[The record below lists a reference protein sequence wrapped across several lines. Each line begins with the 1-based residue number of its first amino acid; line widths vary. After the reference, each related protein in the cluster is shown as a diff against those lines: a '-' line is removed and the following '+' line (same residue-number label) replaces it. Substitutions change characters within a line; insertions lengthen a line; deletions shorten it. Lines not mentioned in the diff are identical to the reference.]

1 MILEMRAGST
11 QEELNDVVDRAKSLG
26 LKVQLNVGTDRTVV
40 ALLGSNTG
48 QIATDTFAVLAG
60 VESVTRIMKPYKLAS
75 REFRRENSCVSING
89 IELGGKRIVVMA
101 GPCAVET

>member
-11 QEELNDVVDRAKSLG
+11 QDELDDVIERAKSLG

-40 ALLGSNTG
+40 AILGSNTG
-48 QIATDTFAVLAG
+48 QIATDTFAVLPG

-75 REFRRENSCVSING
+75 REFRSENTIVPING
-89 IELGGKRIVVMA
+89 IQVGGGRIVIMA
-101 GPCAVET
+101 GPCA